1 MNCFKCGHSNP
12 AGARFCNACGSP
24 LAAAAAP
31 AQPLAYTPRH
41 LAEKILTTRS
51 ALEGERKR
59 VTVLF
64 ADLKGSTDLAEQVG
78 DEEWHQ
84 ILDRFFA
91 ILTNGVH
98 RFEGTVNQYTGDGI
112 MALFGAPIAH
122 EDHALRACHAALA
135 MQGELRQ
142 YADELR
148 LSRGVS
154 LSARMGLNSGEVVV
168 GRIGDDL
175 RMDYTAQGNT
185 VNLAARMEQIAEP
198 GRIYLTRHTATQVEG
213 YFRLRDLGAMQ
224 IKGRS
229 EPLQVY
235 ELEGLGALRTRLDRS
250 RARGLSRFVGRERE
264 LAQLNAVL
272 AEVREGQGQVAAV
285 SGNAGIG
292 KSRLCFEFT
301 ERCRA
306 QGIPV
311 YQATGVP
318 YASAVPLYPVL
329 GLMKS
334 YFGISEQD
342 APLEQRRKVAGTMML
357 ADPSSHDYLP
367 LLFEFLGL
375 AQSGDVAAPVPPEL
389 RQQKLFELL
398 RQVMPARQA
407 PIVILVED
415 LHWADPASERFLAE
429 LCAVVPGN
437 HTLLLFNYRPDYVA
451 DWLAGKLDLEIQ
463 LSALKPA
470 ELLAL
475 ARELLGSAEGM
486 QALVERL
493 AIRAGGNPLF
503 VEEAAQSLVEQGYLL
518 GLPGNYRLVRAVEV
532 LPMPDT
538 VQGILAARID
548 RLSETEKCVLQCA
561 AVVGQEF
568 TAPLLREVTVHE
580 GWEPGVVGQT
590 LGQLEELGFVNRNA
604 GVSGEDYAF
613 CHPLIQEVAYAG
625 QLKDK
630 RDQKHAALAAA
641 LEAELKPGAPTD
653 ERCLLL
659 AHHWDRASQP
669 LKAAHWQIQA
679 AIWEGVHRESSG
691 SLDRYRRAIEL
702 LAGLAR
708 TPEMLKLSIVARA
721 GVLRSSSILQ
731 VPPEEAQRAYDEG
744 YVLAQES
751 GDDLALAELLIAHSS
766 LALQQGKADL
776 ALSQAKQALALAR
789 KLGNAML
796 IARFRI
802 IILLSYFAT
811 GRLREGLEAL
821 TEPGER
827 PWYEGPITPDN
838 FLSRGFRAFILN
850 YMGRPADARMDL
862 EQSLRIEAEQGRSV
876 SFMHSFMVDIA
887 RITGRHEAALREAR
901 AAVERAER
909 FGSIYF
915 REIAYRGLAVAH
927 MLHGQYAQARA
938 VLEEWLPH
946 VRPGQSAHQFEAI
959 HLANLAEA
967 LLGQGERVRALEV
980 AREAV
985 AAAERA
991 GTRLWASQGWLL
1003 LAMALRANNDPQRAA
1018 DALQK
1023 LEALVQETGAT
1034 SFTPF
1039 ITLERAELAGPGAE
1053 GRRLLGEALAQF
1065 EAIGADGWAEQL
1077 RARLAERATA

>member
-1 MNCFKCGHSNP
+1 MSCSQCGHSNP
-12 AGARFCNACGSP
+12 PAARFCNACGSA
-24 LAAAAAP
+24 LGAASASV
-31 AQPLAYTPRH
+31 AQPLSYTPRH

-64 ADLKGSTDLAEQVG
+64 ADLKGSTNLAEQVG

-98 RFEGTVNQYTGDGI
+98 RYEGTINQYTGDGI

-135 MQGELRQ
+135 MQGELRE
-142 YADELR
+142 YADALR
-148 LSRGVS
+148 LSRGLS
-154 LSARMGLNSGEVVV
+154 LSVRMGLNSGEVVV
-168 GRIGDDL
+168 GKIGDDL

-198 GRIYLTRHTATQVEG
+198 GRIYLTRYTATQVEG

-235 ELEGLGALRTRLDRS
+235 ELEGLGQLRTRLDRS

-264 LAQLNAVL
+264 LAQLNDAMV
-272 AEVREGQGQVAAV
+272 EVRKGQGQVLAV

-292 KSRLCFEFT
+292 KSRLCFEFA

-306 QGIPV
+306 QAIPV

-318 YASAVPLYPVL
+318 YAAAVPLYPVL

-334 YFGISEQD
+334 YFGLDEQD
-342 APLEQRRKVAGTMML
+342 TLQEQRRKVAGTVML
-357 ADPSSHDYLP
+357 VDPTSQDYLQ
-367 LLFEFLGL
+367 LLFDFLGL
-375 AQSGDVAAPVPPEL
+375 AQSGDAPAPVPAEL
-389 RQQKLFELL
+389 RQEKLFELV
-398 RQVMPARQA
+398 RRVMSAGHA
-407 PIVILVED
+407 PILILVED
-415 LHWADPASERFLAE
+415 LHWADPASEHFLAE
-429 LCAVVPGN
+429 LCTVVPGN
-437 HTLLLFNYRPDYVA
+437 HILLLFNYRPDYVA
-451 DWLAGKLDLEIQ
+451 DWLAGKLDLELQ

-470 ELLAL
+470 ELLTL
-475 ARELLGSAEGM
+475 AHDLLGNAEGM
-486 QALVERL
+486 QSLVERL
-493 AIRAGGNPLF
+493 VTRAGGNPFF
-503 VEEAAQSLVEQGYLL
+503 VEEAAQSLVEQGYLM

-532 LPMPDT
+532 LPIPDT
-538 VQGILAARID
+538 VQGILSARID

-561 AVVGQEF
+561 AVVGQDF
-568 TAPLLREVTVHE
+568 TAPLLREVTLHE
-580 GWEPGVVGQT
+580 GWQPGVVGEA

-604 GVSGEDYAF
+604 GLGEEDYAF
-613 CHPLIQEVAYAG
+613 CHPLIQEVAYTG

-630 RDQKHAALAAA
+630 REQKHGALAAA
-641 LEAELKPGAPTD
+641 LEAELKPGAPMD

-659 AHHWDRASQP
+659 AHHWDRAGQP
-669 LKAAHWQIQA
+669 FKAAQWQVQA
-679 AIWEGVHRESSG
+679 AVWEGVNRESNG
-691 SLDRYRRAIEL
+691 SLARYQRAIEL
-702 LAGLAR
+702 LSSLPH
-708 TPEMLKLSIVARA
+708 TPELLKLAIVARA
-721 GVLRSSSILQ
+721 GVLRSSSIMQ
-731 VPPEEAQRAYDEG
+731 VPQAEAQRAYDEG
-744 YVLAQES
+744 VALAREA
-751 GDDLALAELLIAHSS
+751 GDDLALAELLIAHGA

-776 ALSQAKQALALAR
+776 ALSQAKQALTLAR
-789 KLGNAML
+789 GLGNATL

-802 IILLSYFAT
+802 PILLSYFAS

-827 PWYEGPITPDN
+827 PWYEGSITPDN
-838 FLSRGFRAFILN
+838 FLSRGFRAFIVA
-850 YMGRPADARMDL
+850 YMGRPAEAQADL
-862 EQSLRIEAEQGRSV
+862 AQSLRIEAEQGRSV
-876 SFMHSFMVDIA
+876 SFMHSFQVDIA
-887 RITGRHEAALREAR
+887 RITGHHEVALREAR

-927 MLHGQYAQARA
+927 MLHHQYAQARA
-938 VLEEWLPH
+938 ILEQWLPH
-946 VRPGQSAHQFEAI
+946 VRPGQAAHQFEAI
-959 HLANLAEA
+959 HLAELAEA
-967 LLGQGERVRALEV
+967 LLGLGERLRALEV

-985 AAAERA
+985 ATAERA
-991 GTRLWASQGWLL
+991 GTRLWGSQALL
-1003 LAMALRANNDPQRAA
+1003 VLAIVLRANGDAPAA
-1018 DALQK
+1018 AAALEQ
-1023 LEALVQETGAT
+1023 LEALVEETGAI

-1039 ITLERAELAGPGAE
+1039 ITLERAELAGRGA
-1053 GRRLLGEALAQF
+1053 GLPLLQKALEQF
-1065 EAIGADGWAEQL
+1065 AAIGADGWVERL